1 MFISMINDNGLDRDS
16 KVERLCLTVK
26 MCLKKYLNI
35 AMSKVEINF
44 EWQTEVETIEK
55 SNETCV
61 TMILLEN
68 IHKISIV
75 QKIEVSNTTED

>member
-44 EWQTEVETIEK
+44 EW
-55 SNETCV
+55 
-61 TMILLEN
+61 
-68 IHKISIV
+68 
-75 QKIEVSNTTED
+75 